1 MYKPRGCV
9 VERITAQP
17 LLLIQRFLT
26 PFTKMVSDRQGCIGW
41 GLPFPEI
48 FLLDF
53 PPFPE
58 IFLPKLP
65 PFPEI
70 FLPKFPPFPEIFLPK
85 FPPFPEIFLPK
96 FPPFPEIFLLFIQ
109 VYYALLYSSHIR

>member
-1 MYKPRGCV
+1 MYRMGP
-9 VERITAQP
+9 
-17 LLLIQRFLT
+17 
-26 PFTKMVSDRQGCIGW
+26 
-41 GLPFPEI
+41 PFPEI

-58 IFLPKLP
+58 IFLPK
-65 PFPEI
+65 
-70 FLPKFPPFPEIFLPK
+70 FLF
-85 FPPFPEIFLPK
+85 FPEIFLPK